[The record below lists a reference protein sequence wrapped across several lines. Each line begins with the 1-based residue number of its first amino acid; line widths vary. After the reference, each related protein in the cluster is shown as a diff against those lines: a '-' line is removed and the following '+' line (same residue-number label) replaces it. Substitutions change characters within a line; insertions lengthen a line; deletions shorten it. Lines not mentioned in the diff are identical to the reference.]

1 MLVVFGRPGAGKST
15 VAESMLAQAGAG
27 GEQLLGLDLDAC
39 VPQWMR
45 DNFAKG
51 VYPTLSER
59 AVFAE
64 EACDYVEAQIKSS
77 SSSSSSSTKTCVV
90 SFSFV
95 NDDLRDAF
103 RARFPDAVWCLV
115 DTSPAT
121 AGGRVAR
128 RQGHFYTEPPS
139 SSSSSSSSSEWE
151 FDAVAFP
158 HHVLDGEAPA
168 SANAR
173 DALAFLLGGAAPAT
187 TTTEGAGAASVVMGP
202 SVPLEGEAKLKATGF
217 KPKYKV

>member
-1 MLVVFGRPGAGKST
+1 MDVETSGRFR
-15 VAESMLAQAGAG
+15 LAVTIKLAADLAKPAIDGLGRCIPFQRIMQHLLGFIDKDRQA
-27 GEQLLGLDLDAC
+27 EQL
-39 VPQWMR
+39 V
-45 DNFAKG
+45 AK
-51 VYPTLSER
+51 L
-59 AVFAE
+59 
-64 EACDYVEAQIKSS
+64 C
-77 SSSSSSSTKTCVV
+77 
-90 SFSFV
+90 
-95 NDDLRDAF
+95 
-103 RARFPDAVWCLV
+103 ARFPDAVWCLV